1 VPTLEDTEIEAFV
14 QACLVFIRDHEA
26 WITPIVLVL
35 AFGESLAFLSLL
47 LPATA
52 ILFAVGGLIGASGVS
67 VMPIWAAAAVGA
79 FLGDWLSY
87 WLGFHYQD
95 QVGRMWPLSRHPQM
109 LERGHR
115 FFERWGMAGV
125 FIGRF
130 FGPLRAAVPLVAGM
144 CGMPQSKFQL
154 ANVASAV
161 VWAAGILAPG
171 VLGVGWFME

>member
-1 VPTLEDTEIEAFV
+1 MENIEIEEFA
-14 QACLVFIRDHEA
+14 QTCLTFIRDHKD
-26 WITPIVLVL
+26 WITPIVFVL

-67 VMPIWAAAAVGA
+67 VVPVWTAAAAGA
-79 FLGDWLSY
+79 FFGDWLSY
-87 WLGFHYQD
+87 WFGFHYHD
-95 QVGRMWPLSRHPQM
+95 QVGQMWPLSRHPHL

-115 FFERWGMAGV
+115 FFEKWGVVGV

-144 CGMPQSKFQL
+144 CGMPQGKFQA
-154 ANVASAV
+154 ANAASAV

-171 VLGVGWFME
+171 VLGVSWFMG